1 MDFVK
6 PSQQL
11 ILEALAKCKFLT
23 AGQMIDLGIKN
34 DRGNLN
40 RELKALRAWP
50 KPPIANRNFGS
61 HPSEGKL
68 ESVHY
73 LTEIGECL
81 LIDGLTLEA
90 KDIRRPIGRS
100 SMFFKDYNHRR
111 NTIDIH
117 VALLKEEQAGNGR
130 IVFFD
135 TYFDQEGNNRRDAN
149 ARSKTK
155 IDLADSS
162 HLIADAV
169 ALWESETGG
178 TKLFAIEMYNG
189 KDTGRVERQLH
200 QHLVALSEGQLV
212 EQVSREYG
220 HGKSYRI
227 LCVFEFLPQLQ
238 VAWQRIAANPDY
250 EDAEA
255 YFVAKTYEKLKNQ
268 PFHEGWVDLDGNEI
282 DLW

>member
-1 MDFVK
+1 MDYIK
-6 PSQQL
+6 PSHQG

-23 AGQMIDLGIKN
+23 TGQMMNLGIKS
-34 DRGNLN
+34 DRANLN
-40 RELKALRAWP
+40 RELKAMRAWP
-50 KPPIANRNFGS
+50 KPPVANKNFGS
-61 HPSEGKL
+61 NPSDGKL

-73 LTEIGECL
+73 LTEYGERL
-81 LIDGLTLEA
+81 LIEGLELEA
-90 KDIRRPIGRS
+90 REIKRPVGRS
-100 SMFFKDYNHRR
+100 SLFYRDYTHRR

-117 VALLKEEQAGNGR
+117 VALLKEEKAEQGR

-155 IDLADSS
+155 IDLSDGS

-169 ALWESETGG
+169 TLWEGEEG

-189 KDTGRVERQLH
+189 KDTGRVERQLY
-200 QHLVALSEGQLV
+200 QHLVALSEATLAV
-212 EQVSREYG
+212 NVSRDYKHDKG
-220 HGKSYRI
+220 YRV

-238 VAWQRIAANPDY
+238 MAWQRLISNPAY
-250 EDAEA
+250 GDAKP
-255 YFVAKTYEKLKNQ
+255 YFLAKPYEKLKSQ
-268 PFHEGWVDLDGNEI
+268 PFHEGWLDLEGNET